1 MAVLSLKGLRI
12 GAADLEIIKGISLDV
27 EEGEVHVI
35 MGQNGSGKST
45 LLSALAGNPKY
56 SVSGK
61 ALFEG
66 NDLLVL
72 KPHERA
78 RRGLFLAFQTP
89 TEVPG
94 VTLASFLRR
103 AYAARFGDEMSAL
116 EFDKILQAKAES
128 MELTRSFFSR
138 GINDGMSG
146 GERKMS
152 EILQLSVLEP
162 RLAMLD
168 EPDSGLDVD
177 ALDRVGAAIGRIR
190 RNKMSMIIVTHYAR
204 VLRSIKADKVHVMH
218 MGKIVASGDEKL
230 AQKIEEKGYSWVLQ

>member
-1 MAVLSLKGLRI
+1 MALLSLKNLRVTA
-12 GAADLEIIKGISLDV
+12 GEKEIIQGISLEV
-27 EEGEVHVI
+27 GEGEVHVI

-56 SVSGK
+56 SVKGE
-61 ALFEG
+61 AAFEG
-66 NDLLVL
+66 KDLLSL

-78 RRGLFLAFQTP
+78 RRGLFLAFQSP
-89 TEVPG
+89 LEVPG
-94 VTLASFLRR
+94 VTLASFMRR
-103 AYAARFGDEMSAL
+103 AYAARFGDEMSVS
-116 EFDKILQAKAES
+116 EFEKILAAKADTIG
-128 MELTRSFFSR
+128 LTRSFFSR
-138 GINDGMSG
+138 GINEGMSG

-177 ALDRVGAAIGRIR
+177 ALERVGAAIGKIR

-204 VLRSIKADKVHVMH
+204 VLRSIKADKVHVLNA
-218 MGKIVASGDEKL
+218 GKLVASGDERL
-230 AQKIEEKGYSWVLQ
+230 AHKIEEKGYSWVLQ